1 MRRIN
6 AMLKHMH
13 LLNMILVVILILLVA
28 KIAHLSF
35 FSQPHYPE
43 LPKKTLVSKSP
54 DSIQKRA
61 ADRQISLQTDYDVIT
76 ENNLFHPSRTVSET
90 DAQTLE
96 TDSKAIP
103 EFILYGTL
111 ITSEFSLAYLEDLR
125 VPMVSSGGRK
135 KQVTLKKGETLSGYT
150 LKDIAEDQVIMADDD
165 DEITVYLTTEKSR
178 QQVSAS
184 VQKPKA
190 KTPSTSMATQQA
202 PATVTK
208 KPESGD
214 TPSRKSVEQQTKDV
228 HKEKASA
235 AGQKLLD
242 FFRRGR

>member
-6 AMLKHMH
+6 TFLKQMH
-13 LLNMILVVILILLVA
+13 LLNIILVVILILLVA

-43 LPKKTLVSKSP
+43 LPKETLVSKSQ
-54 DSIQKRA
+54 DGIQKQA
-61 ADRQISLQTDYDVIT
+61 VDRQISLQTDYDVIT
-76 ENNLFHPSRTVSET
+76 ENNLFHPSRTVSDT
-90 DAQTLE
+90 DAQTVE
-96 TDSKAIP
+96 TDSKTIP

-125 VPMVSSGGRK
+125 APMVSSGGRK
-135 KQVTLKKGETLSGYT
+135 KQVMLKKGETLSGYT

-165 DEITVYLTTEKSR
+165 DEITVYLTAEKSR

-190 KTPSTSMATQQA
+190 KTPSPSTATRQA

-208 KPESGD
+208 KPQSGD
-214 TPSRKSVEQQTKDV
+214 TPFKKAVEQQTIDAQ
-228 HKEKASA
+228 KEKASA